1 MKLGIDIDGCLA
13 SFTGGYTRLLKQQ
26 RDLPITYDV
35 WDWDKKA
42 GYTKEERD
50 NAWHQIHTTDFWF
63 ELEPL
68 DGALDALEQL
78 ESMSEDNDIYF
89 ITHRSGKQAKQQ
101 TEDWLFQY
109 GITTPTVLISG
120 LDKSPL
126 ISSLELNF
134 YVDDKFDNVHKAL
147 MLRLYGFHLYMV
159 DAPYNH
165 GMDMMGIER
174 VKSVKEALD
183 RYGK

>member
-1 MKLGIDIDGCLA
+1 MSRYGIDIDGCLA
-13 SFTGGYTRLLKQQ
+13 DFCGGFTKLLKAQ

-50 NAWHQIHTTDFWF
+50 KAWHQIHTTDFWF

-68 DGALDALEQL
+68 DGALDALDKL
-78 ESMSEDNDIYF
+78 ESMSENNDIYF

-120 LDKSPL
+120 LDKTPL
-126 ISSLELNF
+126 IESLELDF
-134 YVDDKFDNVHKAL
+134 YVDDKLDNIVRAKDTRAD
-147 MLRLYGFHLYMV
+147 LYLV
-159 DAPYNH
+159 DAPYNKPTNE
-165 GMDMMGIER
+165 GWIKR